1 MQILDKSTA
10 KILSEQYQ
18 VKEINDFT
26 EMDDE
31 VREKVLEGKD
41 IKKIAEACNRY
52 PSVSMS
58 CKIN

>member
-1 MQILDKSTA
+1 
-10 KILSEQYQ
+10 
-18 VKEINDFT
+18 
-26 EMDDE
+26 MDDE